1 MRNVISLCLIG
12 LFLTA
17 CTWVKLSSEAEQ
29 VRIVEAVHVA
39 NCKFAGT
46 TTVSVKSDVISFKR
60 NPEKI
65 KTELETL
72 ARNEAIKLKGDTLVE
87 DTDIQDGE
95 QTFKVY
101 KCNP

>member
-1 MRNVISLCLIG
+1 MRNILSLGLIAS
-12 LFLTA
+12 LLMA
-17 CTWVKLSSEAEQ
+17 CTWVELTPEAEE
-29 VRIVEAVHVA
+29 VRVVEAVDVA
-39 NCKFAGT
+39 KCKMVGL
-46 TTVSVKSDVISFKR
+46 TTVSVKPDVGFVKR
-60 NPEKI
+60 SPEKI

-87 DTDIQDGE
+87 ATAIQDGE